1 MKRHLLVVGMLLV
14 VVVGSA
20 CRSAGSRAPAGA
32 AELPDPLGEYI
43 GELRVI
49 PHTGGKK
56 TVKVRAGERPV
67 GTCELAVR
75 VREVT
80 FEKGT
85 ARFSLDT
92 IGLPKVKG
100 QAAECQRAQPGLL
113 LLVEGLGE
121 IADAQAVRER
131 VDEMLWTP
139 ESYLESKGVTF
150 DLPPADAPMKVAS
163 REPFAGTT
171 EQTLGR
177 QVSVWPQVLL
187 SVDPW
192 YYDASGRIRQ
202 EGEIEMDVVVGTDG
216 RLHEPNVRT
225 GLGSSHQRAVL
236 RVLPLWRFEP
246 ARQKDEPVGARIVL
260 RPILRIF

>member
-1 MKRHLLVVGMLLV
+1 MKRHLLVAMLLV
-14 VVVGSA
+14 VLGPA
-20 CRSAGSRAPAGA
+20 CKSAGSRAPSGPAV
-32 AELPDPLGEYI
+32 LPDPLGEYT
-43 GELRVI
+43 GELRI
-49 PHTGGKK
+49 IRHAGDKQ
-56 TVKVRAGERPV
+56 TVKARPGERPA

-75 VREVT
+75 VRAVT

-100 QAAECQRAQPGLL
+100 QAARCKRAQPGLL
-113 LLVEGLGE
+113 LLVEGLTE
-121 IADAQAVRER
+121 LADAQIVRER
-131 VDEMLWTP
+131 VDEVLWTP
-139 ESYLESKGVTF
+139 EGYLESKGITF
-150 DLPPADAPMKVAS
+150 DLPPADAPAKVAS
-163 REPFAGTT
+163 REVFSGTT

-177 QVSVWPQVLL
+177 QVSVWPQELL

-225 GLGSSHQRAVL
+225 GLSSSHQRAVL

-246 ARQKDEPVGARIVL
+246 ARQKDEPVGAPIVL

>member
-1 MKRHLLVVGMLLV
+1 MKRHLLIAALLLV
-14 VVVGSA
+14 VVGPA
-20 CRSAGSRAPAGA
+20 CQSAGSRAPAGA

-49 PHTGGKK
+49 PHSGGKQ
-56 TVKVRAGERPV
+56 TVKVRPGERPV

-100 QAAECQRAQPGLL
+100 QAAKCQRAQPGLM
-113 LLVEGLGE
+113 LLVEGLTDL
-121 IADAQAVRER
+121 ADAETVRTR
-131 VDEMLWTP
+131 VDELLLTS
-139 ESYLESKGVTF
+139 ESYLESKGIAF
-150 DLPPADAPMKVAS
+150 DLPPEDAPAKVAS
-163 REPFAGTT
+163 REVFSGTT

-177 QVSVWPQVLL
+177 QVSVWPQELL

-246 ARQKDEPVGARIVL
+246 ALQKGAPVGARIVL

>member
-1 MKRHLLVVGMLLV
+1 MKRHLLVAILLV
-14 VVVGSA
+14 VFGPA
-20 CRSAGSRAPAGA
+20 CKSAGSRAPAGTPA
-32 AELPDPLGEYI
+32 LPDPLGEYT

-49 PHTGGKK
+49 RHAGDKQ
-56 TVKVRAGERPV
+56 TVKARPGERPS
-67 GTCELAVR
+67 GTCDLAVR
-75 VREVT
+75 VRAVT

-92 IGLPKVKG
+92 IGLAKVKG
-100 QAAECQRAQPGLL
+100 QAAQCKRAQPGLM
-113 LLVEGLGE
+113 LLVEGLTEVADGE
-121 IADAQAVRER
+121 AVRER
-131 VDEMLWTP
+131 VDAVLWTP
-139 ESYLESKGVTF
+139 ESYLESKGITF
-150 DLPPADAPMKVAS
+150 ELPAADGPPKVAS
-163 REPFAGTT
+163 REAFAGTT

-202 EGEIEMDVVVGTDG
+202 EGEIELDAVVGTDG

-236 RVLPLWRFEP
+236 GVLPLWRFEP
-246 ARQKDEPVGARIVL
+246 ARLKDEPVGARIL
-260 RPILRIF
+260 LHPILRIF